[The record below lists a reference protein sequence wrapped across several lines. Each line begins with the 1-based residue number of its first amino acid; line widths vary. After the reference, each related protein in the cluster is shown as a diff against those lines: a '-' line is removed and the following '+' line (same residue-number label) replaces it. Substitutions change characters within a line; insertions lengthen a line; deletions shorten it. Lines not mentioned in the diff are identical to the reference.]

1 MHVIGYSGIAST
13 PDFRMECIRRLVCL
27 VEKSQNALTNFSVDE
42 TCNLLL
48 LQYYCVTIDK
58 QRKTRVK
65 VGSAMATIT
74 VRVDD
79 ETKLKASDIAE
90 DFGFD
95 LSSVT
100 RAFYRQMVRE
110 RRIPLNLS
118 YEPIPNEQTLAAI
131 REAEEIAQTG
141 RQRFKNAD
149 EMFDS
154 LGI

>member
-1 MHVIGYSGIAST
+1 MKA
-13 PDFRMECIRRLVCL
+13 
-27 VEKSQNALTNFSVDE
+27 
-42 TCNLLL
+42 
-48 LQYYCVTIDK
+48 
-58 QRKTRVK
+58 
-65 VGSAMATIT
+65 GSAMTTVT

-79 ETKLKASDIAE
+79 ETKLKASNIAE

-118 YEPIPNEQTLAAI
+118 YEPTPNEQTLAAI
-131 REAEEIAQTG
+131 HEAEEIAQTG
-141 RQRFKNAD
+141 RQRFKNAN

-154 LGI
+154 LEI

>member
-1 MHVIGYSGIAST
+1 MAKDYQ
-13 PDFRMECIRRLVCL
+13 C
-27 VEKSQNALTNFSVDE
+27 
-42 TCNLLL
+42 
-48 LQYYCVTIDK
+48 
-58 QRKTRVK
+58 KTTVK
-65 VGSAMATIT
+65 AGSAMATIT

-118 YEPIPNEQTLAAI
+118 YEPTPNEQTLAAI

-141 RQRFKNAD
+141 RRRFKNAD

>member
-1 MHVIGYSGIAST
+1 MKSSST
-13 PDFRMECIRRLVCL
+13 
-27 VEKSQNALTNFSVDE
+27 
-42 TCNLLL
+42 
-48 LQYYCVTIDK
+48 
-58 QRKTRVK
+58 
-65 VGSAMATIT
+65 MATVT

-79 ETKLKASDIAE
+79 ETKLKASDIAAS
-90 DFGFD
+90 FGLD

-110 RRIPLNLS
+110 GRVPLNLS

-131 REAEEIAQTG
+131 HEAEEIAQTG

-149 EMFDS
+149 EMFGS

>member
-1 MHVIGYSGIAST
+1 MKA
-13 PDFRMECIRRLVCL
+13 
-27 VEKSQNALTNFSVDE
+27 
-42 TCNLLL
+42 
-48 LQYYCVTIDK
+48 
-58 QRKTRVK
+58 
-65 VGSAMATIT
+65 GSAMTTVT

-79 ETKLKASDIAE
+79 ETKLKASNIAE

-118 YEPIPNEQTLAAI
+118 YEPTPNEQTLAAI
-131 REAEEIAQTG
+131 YEAEEIAQTG

-154 LGI
+154 LEI